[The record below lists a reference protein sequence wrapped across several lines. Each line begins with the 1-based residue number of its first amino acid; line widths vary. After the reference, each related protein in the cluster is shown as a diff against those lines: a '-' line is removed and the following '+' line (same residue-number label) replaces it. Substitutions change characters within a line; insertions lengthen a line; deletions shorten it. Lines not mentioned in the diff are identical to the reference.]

1 MFSVR
6 QSTELVITPARCDNK
21 IHDDFA
27 FSACPLL
34 FFLNSPPS
42 SIPPKKPNQQYFH
55 KTWLRPMNIT
65 LSVKADQ
72 LYRRTAFKRS
82 RKLIW
87 AAEQGWGGAERNWA
101 GGERSTDSPGCFHL
115 LIDSFIL
122 EHRFM
127 NGVSRRPALP
137 FLSFTNLCQSGKLLH
152 RGKWGLTAS
161 PETSCREMM

>member
-55 KTWLRPMNIT
+55 KTWLRPMNIM

-87 AAEQGWGGAERNWA
+87 AAEQGWGGAERSWA
-101 GGERSTDSPGCFHL
+101 GGERSRQSWLLPLTYWQFHL
-115 LIDSFIL
+115 MAQIYERGEHTFCVTFSFFY
-122 EHRFM
+122 E
-127 NGVSRRPALP
+127 S
-137 FLSFTNLCQSGKLLH
+137 LSI
-152 RGKWGLTAS
+152 W
-161 PETSCREMM
+161 